1 LVGIR
6 SSPVSGEPTGD
17 LAGGRSADPGRL
29 LKTSRGT
36 NSGPVRTTEYDLF
49 IDRVDGSLGWG
60 ECLAGN
66 ERICESVDARDFSWR
81 QRWTTSCACSPAVSD
96 DDQCFRRPVFSSPC
110 DRRNLRLSIAACAA
124 LRLLLPNF
132 QTRDC
137 LESVR
142 HDKSGH
148 LSVRGET
155 EACDGRDSPAAA
167 GEVPFAQLSL
177 VRG

>member
-1 LVGIR
+1 M
-6 SSPVSGEPTGD
+6 
-17 LAGGRSADPGRL
+17 
-29 LKTSRGT
+29 
-36 NSGPVRTTEYDLF
+36 
-49 IDRVDGSLGWG
+49 
-60 ECLAGN
+60 AGN
-66 ERICESVDARDFSWR
+66 ERICESVDASDFSWCR
-81 QRWTTSCACSPAVSD
+81 RWTTSCASSPAVSD
-96 DDQCFRRPVFSSPC
+96 DDQCFGRPVFSSPC

-148 LSVRGET
+148 LSVHGET

-177 VRG
+177 VRGLCVLAGEKYSFCPIDLRVAATPYASCRNISIDPAGT